1 MSKEYFPEFAQA
13 LKVSEAGQSLLTTYR
28 WESHFRTNESNETWR
43 QVFGATG
50 QVFTHSVLF
59 YGIGKWF
66 LRKEAGR
73 FTKDQ
78 QKTFLYGV
86 GPHDT
91 GEAKLNGKGVGD
103 ISAQVKTEEDEKKE
117 SRMAKRVISTLSIS
131 DALKAKLKEGY
142 DLVVNG
148 KDPELHF
155 AFKAIEK
162 SEYVITAMKVFQN
175 QRKLEAKGLSRLDD
189 EMEHALVG
197 RVLVIDLAK
206 ALDVYA
212 PKFPDS
218 IGELFRCSAPLIDE
232 MYEFSKPWLM
242 SNTTW
247 KGKEVD
253 HPTLAKA
260 FEEKWQ
266 AFKETSK

>member
-1 MSKEYFPEFAQA
+1 MSKEYFPEFANA
-13 LKVSEAGQSLLTTYR
+13 LKTSEAGQSLLTTYR
-28 WESHFRTNESNETWR
+28 WESHFRTDEDNETWR
-43 QVFGATG
+43 RVFGATG

-66 LRKEAGR
+66 ARKEASR
-73 FTKDQ
+73 FTPDKWQ
-78 QKTFLYGV
+78 TFLYGV

-103 ISAQVKTEEDEKKE
+103 VSAQVKTEEDEKAE
-117 SRMAKRVISTLSIS
+117 SRMAKRVIKSLN
-131 DALKAKLKEGY
+131 LKDSLKEKLRYGY
-142 DLVVNG
+142 DQVING

-175 QRKLEAKGLSRLDD
+175 QRKLEAQGLPGLNP
-189 EMEHALVG
+189 EMELALVG

-206 ALDVYA
+206 VLDVYA

-218 IGELFRCSAPLIDE
+218 IGELFRCSAPLIDK
-232 MYEFSKPWLM
+232 MLEFSEPWLM
-242 SNTTW
+242 THTEW
-247 KGKEVD
+247 KGKEIN
-253 HPTLAKA
+253 HPALT
-260 FEEKWQ
+260 E
-266 AFKETSK
+266 AFKAKWEVFKNS